1 MDNKNELCEKRNKEK
16 LSIMRLSLKKDLTE
30 MEEVYRDM
38 IIEFG
43 EIKCISET
51 IDKFSIYE
59 KEFLGNE

>member
-30 MEEVYRDM
+30 MEEIYRDM

-51 IDKFSIYE
+51 IDKFSVFG
-59 KEFLGNE
+59 KEFLVNE

>member
-51 IDKFSIYE
+51 IDKFSFYG

>member
-51 IDKFSIYE
+51 IDKFSLYG